1 MFIKKILLV
10 VLVAINSY
18 TILAQNNVNY
28 SLYNYSLNLVN
39 PSFAGQKSNT
49 EFLVNS
55 RIQWVGISESPKTN
69 TFSLNVPF
77 NSGIGV
83 GFSIINDKIF
93 VFNQTRVALDFSYK
107 LKFSE
112 ELDLQFGIKAQ
123 GNIYSGEINKIKTE
137 ESNDVFFNEEI
148 NKFSPN
154 FSIGGA
160 IVHEKYFTHLSINNI
175 LKDTRYGDFNS
186 SKNIKRFNVRLGG
199 GYTFDLNNSLTL
211 KPSTIIFIEEGT
223 PLFFDVNTSLEFNKR
238 YQVGVSYSWNNSVQ
252 INGLIAAS
260 KWIQLGYGYS
270 LYINDLSSHQN
281 GTHEFMMLFNMDEI
295 F

>member
-1 MFIKKILLV
+1 MFFKRILL
-10 VLVAINSY
+10 LLITINSFA
-18 TILAQNNVNY
+18 ILAQNNVNY

-39 PSFAGQKSNT
+39 PSFAGQKNNT
-49 EFLVNS
+49 ELLVNS
-55 RIQWVGISESPKTN
+55 RIQWVGISESPKTH

-77 NSGIGV
+77 KSGVGV
-83 GFSIINDKIF
+83 GFSVINDKIF

-107 LKFSE
+107 LKVSE

-137 ESNDVFFNEEI
+137 ESNDVFFNDEI

-160 IVHEKYFTHLSINNI
+160 IVHEKYFTHLTINNI
-175 LKDTRYGDFNS
+175 LKDTRYEDLNT
-186 SKNIKRFNVRLGG
+186 SKNVKRLTIALGG
-199 GYTFDLNNSLTL
+199 GYMFELNNNLIL
-211 KPSTIIFIEEGT
+211 KPSTVFFIEEGT
-223 PLFFDVNTSLEFNKR
+223 PLFFDINTSLEFNKKH
-238 YQVGVSYSWNNSVQ
+238 QVGISYSWNNAIQ
-252 INGLIAAS
+252 INGLVTAT